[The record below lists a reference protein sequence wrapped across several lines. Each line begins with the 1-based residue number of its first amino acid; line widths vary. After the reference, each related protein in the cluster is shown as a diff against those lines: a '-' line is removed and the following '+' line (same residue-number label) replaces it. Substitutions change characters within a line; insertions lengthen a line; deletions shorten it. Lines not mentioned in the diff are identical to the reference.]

1 MLIHFKLPIEFNIF
15 TVTKQVIMQR
25 YLLELFGTFALV
37 FCGSGAIIMN
47 DVSGGLVTHVG
58 IAITFGLIVMAMIY
72 AIGEQ
77 SGAHINP
84 AVTIA
89 FWASGRFNK
98 KEVIPYI
105 IAQITGGLIAS
116 CTLYLL
122 FPEHI
127 TQGATLPL
135 NSISQ
140 AFILEVILS
149 FLLMFVII
157 KVSRGSKETG
167 TMAGIAIGGVVGLEA
182 MFAGPITGASMNPAR
197 SIAPAL
203 FSGNTNCLWI
213 YILAPIIG
221 MLLAS
226 IFCKIT
232 DENPIEISSQI

>member
-37 FCGSGAIIMN
+37 FCGPGAIIMN

-105 IAQITGGLIAS
+105 IAQIT
-116 CTLYLL
+116 
-122 FPEHI
+122 
-127 TQGATLPL
+127 
-135 NSISQ
+135 
-140 AFILEVILS
+140 
-149 FLLMFVII
+149 
-157 KVSRGSKETG
+157 
-167 TMAGIAIGGVVGLEA
+167 
-182 MFAGPITGASMNPAR
+182 
-197 SIAPAL
+197 
-203 FSGNTNCLWI
+203 
-213 YILAPIIG
+213 
-221 MLLAS
+221 
-226 IFCKIT
+226 
-232 DENPIEISSQI
+232 

>member
-1 MLIHFKLPIEFNIF
+1 
-15 TVTKQVIMQR
+15 MQR
-25 YLLELFGTFALV
+25 YLLELFGTFSLV
-37 FCGSGAIIMN
+37 FCGPGAIIMN
-47 DVSGGLVTHVG
+47 DASSGVITHVG

-89 FWASGRFNK
+89 FCAVGTFPK

-105 IAQITGGLIAS
+105 ISQITGAILAS
-116 CTLYLL
+116 AILYFL
-122 FPEHI
+122 FPSHL
-127 TQGATLPL
+127 TQGATIPL
-135 NSISQ
+135 NSNIQ
-140 AFILEVILS
+140 AFVLEVILS
-149 FLLMFVII
+149 FILMFVII
-157 KVSRGSKETG
+157 KVSSGSKETG
-167 TMAGIAIGGVVGLEA
+167 TIAGIAIGGIVGLEA

-203 FSGNTNCLWI
+203 FSGDLQYLWL

-226 IFCKIT
+226 LFCKLTTEKAI
-232 DENPIEISSQI
+232 